1 MNDVLF
7 DVFEHTAIAV
17 TFKTGAKNCN
27 LAPSHSVFIMAPAES
42 AVWDHLGKEAGRQKP
57 GNQRASC
64 KGCGAVYTQSPGMW
78 WSHLLDCTGTKNEEH
93 AALARSA
100 AAKFQRE
107 KAEKEAR
114 SKARLGNR
122 LVQTSVRKLNQQQ
135 LDDAAEKAIATWAF
149 ATGQPLRAVDDYYLR
164 DAFDK
169 VVAAGP
175 GRKHLT
181 RKRLKEQLLPAVK
194 KRVARDQ
201 KEIVDLHRQL
211 WGQSIV
217 SDGWTDANRR
227 PLINVLLVSPD
238 GEFFIKAIDT
248 SGNTKSMDYIAE
260 QVGTHITRDVDI
272 VIMDGACKGAIN
284 ILIERFKWLSGVVCT
299 THSLDLLM
307 EDLGEMSFA
316 AEHLALANQLV
327 KFINNHQK
335 TRAMFMK
342 LSDVVLL
349 SPAATRFGFKLI
361 MVERLLRCKDALRK
375 LVACTEYEDWR
386 KTQTADLRKEAR
398 YVCIVRLIVQLRMRH
413 LGLVIILTI

>member
-1 MNDVLF
+1 M
-7 DVFEHTAIAV
+7 
-17 TFKTGAKNCN
+17 
-27 LAPSHSVFIMAPAES
+27 
-42 AVWDHLGKEAGRQKP
+42 
-57 GNQRASC
+57 
-64 KGCGAVYTQSPGMW
+64 
-78 WSHLLDCTGTKNEEH
+78 
-93 AALARSA
+93 
-100 AAKFQRE
+100 
-107 KAEKEAR
+107 
-114 SKARLGNR
+114 
-122 LVQTSVRKLNQQQ
+122 
-135 LDDAAEKAIATWAF
+135 
-149 ATGQPLRAVDDYYLR
+149 
-164 DAFDK
+164 
-169 VVAAGP
+169 
-175 GRKHLT
+175 
-181 RKRLKEQLLPAVK
+181 
-194 KRVARDQ
+194 
-201 KEIVDLHRQL
+201 
-211 WGQSIV
+211 
-217 SDGWTDANRR
+217 
-227 PLINVLLVSPD
+227 SPD

-299 THSLDLLM
+299 THSLVLLM

-316 AEHLALANQLV
+316 AEHLALAHQLV
-327 KFINNHQK
+327 KFINKQQK